1 MNIIYENSKEKLMNI
16 VIIEQNKIFRE
27 SLRTALKQIPGF
39 NIVFDS
45 DNNACFDILSDQQIQ
60 LILIDNNITK
70 SKCIEIKKKALVLW
84 PSVKF
89 LILTSFKKE
98 ECNIDLDRATN
109 VILKNSSK
117 NEFENRI
124 REL

>member
-1 MNIIYENSKEKLMNI
+1 MNI

-27 SLRTALKQIPGF
+27 SLKTALNQIPGI

-45 DNNACFDILSDQQIQ
+45 DNNGCLDILSDQQIQ
-60 LILIDNNITK
+60 LILIDNNMTK
-70 SKCIEIKKKALVLW
+70 NKCIEIKNRALALW

-89 LILTSFKKE
+89 LLLTSYKKE
-98 ECNIDLDRATN
+98 EYNIDINKYTN
-109 VILKNSSK
+109 AILKNSSK
-117 NEFENRI
+117 KEFENRI